1 VLALDQVKDN
11 REPMYRDRMLQLIDD
26 LLSLGAVP
34 SLTMPDKV
42 QSPHRLS
49 PQVGPLHGL
58 IALPPKLIVIDS
70 TSAHGFTMRLALA
83 GLPLWRSF

>member
-49 PQVGPLHGL
+49 PQVPYAHSLHFL
-58 IALPPKLIVIDS
+58 SQSIVIDS

-83 GLPLWRSF
+83 GLPLWRSS